1 MVLTINDR
9 KYVLD
14 LMENGIGLEI
24 ELIYK
29 KKNNTLAEDYYLIIA
44 TDTDTKNKM
53 YQAINKYNANN
64 NNYTAITEEENKIF
78 NDILND
84 YFDKV
89 TYLEKDK
96 EYYYNA
102 YDVKNNDNFKLP
114 PKGLQLPLIY
124 LGKYDGKNFARIFD
138 DNSLNLDSNVI
149 IDNLNKVYVAKDFLA
164 DQLKIK
170 SGGKRKS
177 RRHFKR
183 KTTKIHKKTKKM
195 RRTRHRKRVNIRNS
209 KK

>member
-1 MVLTINDR
+1 
-9 KYVLD
+9 
-14 LMENGIGLEI
+14 
-24 ELIYK
+24 
-29 KKNNTLAEDYYLIIA
+29 LIIA

-53 YQAINKYNANN
+53 NQAITKYTANP
-64 NNYTAITEEENKIF
+64 NNYTAITKEENTIF
-78 NDILND
+78 NAILDN

-102 YDVKNNDNFKLP
+102 DDVKNDNFKRP
-114 PKGLQLPLIY
+114 SKGLRLPLIY
-124 LGKYDGKNFARIFD
+124 LGKYDGENKFTRIFD
-138 DNSLNLDSNVI
+138 DNSLNLNSNVI
-149 IDNLNKVYVAKDFLA
+149 NSNINKVYVAKDFLA
-164 DQLKIK
+164 DQLIIQN
-170 SGGKRKS
+170 GGKRKS

-209 KK
+209 KKYKQ